1 MTVEF
6 SGWVCVVKFF
16 LQVYGCVGVSAGVTP
31 GSVIML
37 SVDELEWNGTLFT
50 LINRLISLGLKCA
63 IVTQKLAKVKRDFPV
78 EAFSLFMR
86 HPIEI
91 IIIKKT
97 PLLICVHYLT
107 ARLEVLWFLL
117 ILCHSFKLSS
127 LNKASCHYREYKP
140 FHQHSRLRHN
150 KLPVKSPVITGG
162 QIRNWWRIHC
172 SCLSFLECS

>member
-1 MTVEF
+1 MCRCF
-6 SGWVCVVKFF
+6 CWSNSGLCHYAISGWAGMKRHTVHSNQQANQSGPQVCYCHSEIGQSQEGFS
-16 LQVYGCVGVSAGVTP
+16 C
-31 GSVIML
+31 
-37 SVDELEWNGTLFT
+37 W
-50 LINRLISLGLKCA
+50 
-63 IVTQKLAKVKRDFPV
+63 
-78 EAFSLFMR
+78 SLFSIHETSNR
-86 HPIEI
+86 NNNN
-91 IIIKKT
+91 KKN